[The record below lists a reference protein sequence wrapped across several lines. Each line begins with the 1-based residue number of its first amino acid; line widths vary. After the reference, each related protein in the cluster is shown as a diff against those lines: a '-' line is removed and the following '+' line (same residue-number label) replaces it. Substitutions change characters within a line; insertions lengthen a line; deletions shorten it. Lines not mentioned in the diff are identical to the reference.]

1 MPASLLQQ
9 ALQLAPPAA
18 SQPLT
23 LTLSGEMVAGITV
36 GATAGCILLFL
47 CICALGCWCCRR
59 QHAHEEV
66 LNRLRADLRRMKLG
80 KQRGCGRSS
89 SSTSVHGLLS
99 PSRTPSPTGSPRTEQ
114 SSEASPVSG
123 PPALSKEQLAE
134 LERQRVA
141 AAAAAAAAEREV
153 LAREQ
158 HAIAKE
164 EAALLAAEEAELAA
178 EEAALE
184 VDRGLRA
191 GGAHRWRPSCGL
203 ALVWR
208 CERLLALPLAPCGP
222 RVTAPPGREPEAS
235 AWHPWDAHG
244 FAGRSLT
251 TALVTQLRSRR
262 AVLYFRARS
271 HAPAASMGLPTSALK
286 VKRGHDPNQ
295 SLSLRCEP
303 QQ

>member
-1 MPASLLQQ
+1 VPASLLQQ

-184 VDRGLRA
+184 AEIAASARAALTA
-191 GGAHRWRPSCGL
+191 GGPAVGSLPFGDASGSLRFPLPPAVPGSPHL
-203 ALVWR
+203 LDANL
-208 CERLLALPLAPCGP
+208 RLQHGT
-222 RVTAPPGREPEAS
+222 RGMRTASQAAAS
-235 AWHPWDAHG
+235 QQRSSPNFAAGVQSSTSAHG
-244 FAGRSLT
+244 HMLPPPPWGYP
-251 TALVTQLRSRR
+251 Q
-262 AVLYFRARS
+262 ARS
-271 HAPAASMGLPTSALK
+271 KSNVGTIRTK
-286 VKRGHDPNQ
+286 VYR
-295 SLSLRCEP
+295 
-303 QQ
+303 